1 MNHPIQLPAPPLL
14 GIYLLESR
22 YQVLNLLRM
31 PGFVIPTFSFPLLF
45 YVFFAVVLNMDPHL
59 PAYLLATY
67 GTFAI
72 MAPALFGFGVS
83 VAMERSQGWLRLKQ
97 ASAMPPS
104 AYLVAKLVTSV
115 LFAAAVLL
123 ALFTLGATLGGVR
136 LAHNQWA
143 GLFALLSVGTIPFC
157 ALGLWIGS
165 AVKGQSAP
173 GVVNLI
179 FLPLSLLSGL
189 WVPIQFFPKVM
200 QGFAQLLPP
209 YHLAQ
214 LGLGIIG
221 LAQDQRVWLH
231 ITYLVIFTLLTLFL
245 ALRAFYRQGAE

>member
-1 MNHPIQLPAPPLL
+1 MNHSIQLSTNGLL
-14 GIYLLESR
+14 RIYLLESR
-22 YQVLNLLRM
+22 YQILNLLRM
-31 PGFVIPTFSFPLLF
+31 PGFVVPTFSFPLLF
-45 YVFFAVVLNMDPHL
+45 YVFFAVVVPMGPKV

-104 AYLVAKLVTSV
+104 AYLLAKLVMSV

-136 LAHNQWA
+136 LAHGQWFS
-143 GLFALLSVGTIPFC
+143 LFALLSVGTVPFC

-173 GVVNLI
+173 GVVNLV

-189 WVPIQFFPKVM
+189 WVPIQFFPKLM
-200 QGFAQLLPP
+200 QHFAQVLPP

-221 LAQDQRVWLH
+221 LEQDDRVWLH
-231 ITYLVIFTLLTLFL
+231 LAYLVVFTGVTLLL
-245 ALRAFYRQGAE
+245 ALRAFYRHGAE